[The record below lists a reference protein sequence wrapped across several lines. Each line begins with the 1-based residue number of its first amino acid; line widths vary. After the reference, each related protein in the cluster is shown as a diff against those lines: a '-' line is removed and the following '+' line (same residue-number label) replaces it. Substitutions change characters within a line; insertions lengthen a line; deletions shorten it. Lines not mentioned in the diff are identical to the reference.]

1 LDLNAL
7 ADFGGLGA
15 REGCCGSEQGE
26 QGERGD
32 EGACSH
38 YYI

>member
-15 REGCCGSEQGE
+15 REGCCRCKKGE
-26 QGERGD
+26 YGKCGD
-32 EGACSH
+32 ERAGVH
-38 YYI
+38 